1 MDQLKSER
9 EYTKQENKKTAD
21 ALADAKKQLEIQEL
35 VSDQLIQYL
44 LFFVSLELGFIKT

>member
-35 VSDQLIQYL
+35 VSDPVI
-44 LFFVSLELGFIKT
+44 GIFIIFMSH